1 METLKGVGASG
12 GKVKARACIVLTH
25 EQNLKMGEGEVLVT
39 KMTTPLFTPAIMKAS
54 ALVTDVGGM
63 LSHAA
68 IIAREL
74 GIPCVVDTKEAT
86 KRLNDGDLIIVN
98 GDEGIIQKP

>member
-1 METLKGVGASG
+1 METLKGIGASG
-12 GKVKARACIVLTH
+12 GKVQARACIVLTH
-25 EQNLKMGEGEVLVT
+25 DQNSKMGEGEVLVT

-54 ALVTDVGGM
+54 ALVTDVGGI

-74 GIPCVVDTKEAT
+74 GIPCVVGTKDAT
-86 KRLNDGDLIIVN
+86 KRLSDGDLIVVD
-98 GDEGIIQKP
+98 GDEGLIQKP